1 MATTD
6 PPHPRLT
13 EGIVTELLRQRHSA
27 PGNGGAG
34 EHAFLAQVRNAAGF
48 DANRTFDAVTVG
60 LWPSRGLPV
69 DVWEIKVSRSDWLN
83 ELRKP
88 AKAEDACKIADRFW
102 IVAPKGCVKDGE
114 LPPTWGLLEVHGD
127 GTDAKPWKLKVK
139 HQAPWLPER
148 SQRAKPPPLDR
159 GLVVGLLRSAPGAIP
174 GGGVKSAEEIA
185 LRDAH
190 DKGFGKGIEEGK
202 RLALN
207 PTAERQRQ
215 AWLTFQEALR
225 EHGLDQWGDSPTS
238 LTEHAGAIAATVK
251 GQTAERGAD
260 DRLKF
265 ARGSLVRAIEAIDGI
280 IGTGD

>member
-6 PPHPRLT
+6 PPPPRLT
-13 EGIVTELLRQRHSA
+13 EAKVTELLRQRHSA

-69 DVWEIKVSRSDWLN
+69 DVWEIKVSRSDWLS

-114 LPPTWGLLEVHGD
+114 LPPTWGLLEVHGE
-127 GTDAKPWKLKVK
+127 GTGAKPWKLKVK

-148 SQRAKPPPLDR
+148 SQRAKPPPLER

-174 GGGVKSAEEIA
+174 GGGVPSAEDRA

-202 RLALN
+202 RLALS
-207 PTAERQRQ
+207 PAMERRREEWQ
-215 AWLTFQEALR
+215 AFEETLA
-225 EHGLDQWGDSPTS
+225 EHGLDRWTFGPTS
-238 LTEHAGAIAATVK
+238 LAQHAEAIAAAVK

-260 DRLKF
+260 ERLKF